1 MMITVKLVGL
11 LAGAAG
17 FKEKALE
24 ASDGT
29 TAWDVFSQLA
39 LPVGEQWTRISVN
52 NRLAAKSQILKDGD
66 VILFF
71 PIGGGG

>member
-1 MMITVKLVGL
+1 MTITVKLVGL

-17 FKEKALE
+17 FREKAIE
-24 ASDGT
+24 TPDGT
-29 TAWDVFSQLA
+29 TAWDIFTRLA

-52 NRLAAKSQILKDGD
+52 NRLSPKNKVLNDGD
-66 VILFF
+66 TVLFF